1 MNPRIVDQIA
11 QQHVGEVRRAAVR
24 QSRSERA
31 GPAGAGSRRGDG
43 GGAGGAL
50 RSRAGWALV
59 HIGLRLAVRSAD
71 A

>member
-1 MNPRIVDQIA
+1 MNPRIVDQMA
-11 QQHVGEVRRAAVR
+11 QQHIADLRQAAA
-24 QSRSERA
+24 RA
-31 GPAGAGSRRGDG
+31 GPGAGRCES
-43 GGAGGAL
+43 GGAATAL